1 CVNLMDE
8 AERKGIHV
16 DIAMLTNKLG
26 IPVVGTAARSGRG
39 LNRLKDIIDDMV
51 AGRITTTPQQ
61 VVYDPE
67 LEASIN
73 EIEKR
78 LAPHLPDWIN
88 SRWAALRLLERD
100 YSILHQ
106 ITGNKDHYF
115 PQPLLKEEVALC
127 LQ

>member
-1 CVNLMDE
+1 MDE

-78 LAPHLPDWIN
+78 LAPYLPDWIN
-88 SRWAALRLLERD
+88 SRWVALRLLERE
-100 YSILHQ
+100 YSVLDH
-106 ITGNKDHYF
+106 ITDNKNKNYSESI
-115 PQPLLKEEVALC
+115 LKEEVALC